1 MTSAR
6 RRRMFVAASGLL
18 LMIGSS
24 ARAVLRPDELLL
36 ITNKNVPQSAALAQH
51 YAQVRQVPAERTLA
65 LDCSTGEEMSA
76 EEYDLRVSGPVKA
89 FLQSPAGKGVRC
101 LVTFYGVPLRVGL
114 RPVSEADRAET
125 ASLRRLMADLETRST
140 KLTEA
145 IDTAAKAAG
154 LTVAPGPTVG
164 ILAGR
169 QHFQAVIQQVQASG
183 LTPPLAMVEALKV
196 AQQSSITA
204 ADAAMTAQFPAQA
217 TTVPAVTPE
226 QLQGLATKPRDAE
239 ARAMLRRQVAR
250 QGGLFPLHQIAEQ
263 QLLWINGDETDAA
276 VDNEL
281 TLVLVGDVPRY
292 RWQPNALHYQSTPVR
307 PGAEIMTCRIDAPTP
322 QLATRLIDDT
332 LKAEAAGL
340 DGKAVFDSRGLPV
353 IKDGK
358 PDGYGWYDQAVRDA
372 AAFVKANTK
381 LTVITDDREQVI
393 TPRAAPGTALYC
405 GWYSLR
411 NYIPSCG
418 FVTGAVGYH
427 VASLE
432 LVSLHDPREKGWVA
446 NLVKDGVVATLGAV
460 SEPYLSSFPRPEE
473 FFPLLLTGK
482 ASLAEVYW
490 ATNPM
495 TSWKIAFIGDP
506 LYRPYAKRPGLTPE
520 QLPAPLKA
528 WLDKTEADAPA
539 GR

>member
-1 MTSAR
+1 MTPAR
-6 RRRMFVAASGLL
+6 RRLLFVAASGLL
-18 LMIGSS
+18 LIGSS

-51 YAQVRQVPAERTLA
+51 YAQVRHVPAERSLA
-65 LDCSTGEEMSA
+65 LDLSTGEEMSA
-76 EEYDLRVSGPVKA
+76 EEYDVRVAAPVKA

-101 LVTFYGVPLRVGL
+101 LVTFYGVPLRVGS
-114 RPVSEADRAET
+114 RPVTEADRVET
-125 ASLRRLMADLETRST
+125 GALRRLISDLDTRST

-145 IDTAAKAAG
+145 IDAAAKSAG
-154 LTVAPGPTVG
+154 LTVAPGPATG

-169 QHFQAVIQQVQASG
+169 QHFQAVIQQVQAAG
-183 LTPPLAMVEALKV
+183 QTPPLAMVEALKV
-196 AQQSSITA
+196 AQQSSIA
-204 ADAAMTAQFPAQA
+204 AAGAAMATQFPAQA
-217 TTVPAVTPE
+217 TTVPAVPPE
-226 QLQGLATKPRDAE
+226 QLQALATKPHDAE
-239 ARAMLRRQVAR
+239 ARAMLRRQVAD

-281 TLVLVGDVPRY
+281 ALVLVGDLPRY
-292 RWQPNALHYQSTPVR
+292 RWQPNALHYQVTAARPVM
-307 PGAEIMTCRIDAPTP
+307 EIMTCRIDAPTP

-332 LKAEAAGL
+332 LKAEAEGL

-353 IKDGK
+353 MKDGK
-358 PDGYGWYDQAVRDA
+358 PDGYGWYDQAIRDA
-372 AAFVKANTK
+372 ATFVKANTK
-381 LTVITDDREQVI
+381 VTVITDDREQVI
-393 TPRAAPGTALYC
+393 TPRAAPGTAIYC

-432 LVSLHDPREKGWVA
+432 LVSLHDAREKGWVA
-446 NLVKDGVVATLGAV
+446 NLIKDGVVATLGAV

-482 ASLAEVYW
+482 ASLAEVFW

-520 QLPAPLKA
+520 QLPPPLKA
-528 WLDKTEADAPA
+528 WLDKTGVDAAA